1 MSLEDEW
8 GHPLFRRVGGPTRLC
23 GIDVFHEFAWTD
35 VFANNRSQFPNGQRL
50 AERIC
55 RDCPDGMEPTLLLTV
70 RSDEPEQA
78 HEIDGRYVVVINA
91 NSYREL
97 ATADA
102 AVSYFAG
109 RLGAISRASARSH
122 IADASTAEVQQFLEV
137 HLNAEV
143 LRTWA
148 GADQSRFDNVREV
161 FGSSGLGDASSLA
174 DGLRAVESIQDL
186 DEEELGALLELCSRE
201 TARGSRLEIL
211 KALTQNAAGR
221 RDTGMVL
228 GQRAADRLADARLA
242 VEQYTVLLE
251 TGEGETRLQ
260 ACIEEDPWLLGLE
273 YTAIRP
279 RVELPRGAMDF
290 LAERFD
296 GVHDLLELKSPQD
309 QIISVRAGRGEA
321 PPSASNHSFSRPLAN
336 ALAQIHIYRG
346 TLTTG
351 SELME
356 EQYGLHQTKDPRAV
370 VVIGRASKLT
380 AFERGILRELNKSLH
395 RVEIVPYDLIGQRAS
410 VILDNVERYLGAP
423 GGELAGERDVA

>member
-8 GHPLFRRVGGPTRLC
+8 SHPLFHRVGGPTRLC
-23 GIDVFHEFAWTD
+23 GIDVFHEFPWTD
-35 VFANNRSQFPNGQRL
+35 VFADNRSQFPNGQRL

-55 RDCPDGMEPTLLLTV
+55 RDCPDGMRPTLLLTV

-91 NSYREL
+91 NRYLEQ

-109 RLGAISRASARSH
+109 HLGAISRASTRSH
-122 IADASTAEVQQFLEV
+122 IADASATEIQEFLEV
-137 HLNAEV
+137 HLNPGA

-148 GADQSRFDNVREV
+148 EADQSRFDKVREV
-161 FGSSGLGDASSLA
+161 FGSSGLGDASSLV
-174 DGLRAVESIQDL
+174 DGLRAAESIQDL
-186 DEEELGALLELCSRE
+186 DDEVLGALLELCSRE
-201 TARGSRLEIL
+201 ADPGSRLEIL
-211 KALTQNAAGR
+211 RALTKDTAGR
-221 RDTGMVL
+221 RDTGEVL

-242 VEQYTVLLE
+242 VEGYNRLLE
-251 TGEGETRLQ
+251 AGAGETRLQ
-260 ACIEEDPWLLGLE
+260 ACIEADPWLLGLE

-290 LAERFD
+290 LAQRFD

-309 QIISVRAGRGEA
+309 PIISVRAGRGEA
-321 PPSASNHSFSRPLAN
+321 PPSASGHSFSRPLAS

-370 VVIGRASKLT
+370 VVIGRASQLT
-380 AFERGILRELNKSLH
+380 DFETGILRELNKSLH

-410 VILDNVERYLGAP
+410 VILDNVERYLGASHSDP
-423 GGELAGERDVA
+423 DFSA